1 MGNNLQKLS
10 LAAFIFL
17 SGQLNTVA
25 QDAANFFNNE
35 LVINGS
41 AEIIDSNRELVGW
54 IKSEGSELSITAKT
68 YSNASFSNSFIPEG
82 ENESSWLFCGKG
94 NGIFSS
100 EGSSSYQIIE
110 IPSDATEYIDKGITK
125 AYMSALIGG
134 YESQNDNITI
144 NYYFYNNSENIIK
157 TTKLGPVYADE
168 RNNQTKLIKK
178 SESLTV
184 PSGTRKIKIEII
196 AEEKNVGSD
205 VDGYADNISLI
216 IKKEV
221 KNPSITLNKSV
232 FEYEENVS
240 IDYSTLP
247 DKAQINIY
255 KNRAILPIKEHLVVE
270 GDAFENNGT
279 FNIGNTCEP
288 GDYNI
293 ICTDENKQQI
303 APTIF
308 FTVKE
313 KNIEYKN
320 KNIFILSDIHVMN
333 PELLV
338 KEGNAFD
345 EYLATDRKLLQE
357 SEDILATMV
366 DSILS
371 RKPELVLIPGDLT
384 KDGELISHELVIS
397 YLNIIKDAGIKVL
410 VVPGNHD
417 VNNPHALIYNGDIK
431 EYAETISMEDF
442 AELYKDFGY
451 NSEIRDENSLSYVA
465 EPYNNLVV
473 IGIDACRYEDNTFIE
488 QGAEKDVCVTDGRI
502 KPETLEW
509 ICEQAKKANS
519 QGKQVI
525 AIMHHNL
532 VEHFNMQASIAAP
545 YVVADAENIRK
556 AFMESGIHTV
566 FTGHFHIS
574 DIAKDYNENKTD
586 SIYDISTGSTVTYP
600 CPFREVKLNENNTV
614 MEINSHI
621 LKKLPGNDDNDIN
634 FDLYAKEKLANGIA
648 PMVKGLI
655 TDYWDYINHTL
666 DSIEGTL
673 PMPGI
678 IIRPETPEELG
689 NLVIECFEEPG
700 IKTYLTFS
708 ESNEHLKETSNVI
721 EEVKKGI
728 DKAIESL
735 FIPLAQSIA
744 KETIEKEFYPMIE
757 TILNSIL
764 ENTTHKNT
772 ANENISNDLYLAIN
786 LPEQTNSSNITNSI
800 VENDMI
806 NVYPTITDGLIKITG
821 ENRIEDSSII
831 IFDNNG
837 HILMQEK
844 IIKGNDLD
852 IEYYFEQSG
861 IYFVKILGSKST
873 YKVIVK

>member
-1 MGNNLQKLS
+1 MEKNLQKLL
-10 LAAFIFL
+10 LAAIILL
-17 SGQLNTVA
+17 SGQVNTAA
-25 QDAANFFNNE
+25 QNAINFFDNE

-41 AEIIDSNRELVGW
+41 AEILDSNQELAGW

-68 YSNASFSNSFIPEG
+68 YSNASFSSSFIPEG
-82 ENESSWLFCGKG
+82 ENGNSWLFCGRG

-100 EGSSSYQIIE
+100 KGSSSYQIID
-110 IPSDATEYIDKGITK
+110 IPSEATEYIDKGVTE
-125 AYMSALIGG
+125 AYISALIGG

-144 NYYFYNNSENIIK
+144 NYYFYNNNGNIIK
-157 TTKLGPVYADE
+157 TTKLGPVYAEE

-196 AEEKNVGSD
+196 AEEQNLGSD

-216 IKKEV
+216 IKKEIT
-221 KNPSITLNKSV
+221 KPSITLDKSV
-232 FEYEENVS
+232 FEYEEN
-240 IDYSTLP
+240 ININYSAIP
-247 DKAQINIY
+247 NKAIINIY
-255 KNRAILPIKEHLVVE
+255 KNRAVLPIKEHFIIE
-270 GDAFENNGT
+270 GDDFENNGT
-279 FNIGNTCEP
+279 FNISNTCEP
-288 GDYNI
+288 GDYNV
-293 ICTDENKQQI
+293 ICTDENGKQI
-303 APTIF
+303 TPAIF

-313 KNIEYKN
+313 KSYEPGN
-320 KNIFILSDIHVMN
+320 KNIFVMSDIHVMN
-333 PELLV
+333 PRLLV
-338 KEGNAFD
+338 KEGSAFE

-371 RKPELVLIPGDLT
+371 KRPELVLIPGDLT

-431 EYAETISMEDF
+431 EYAETVSMEEF

-451 NSEIRDENSLSYVA
+451 DSEIRDINSLSYVA
-465 EPYNNLVV
+465 EPYGNLVV
-473 IGIDACRYEDNTFIE
+473 IGIDACRYENNTFME

-502 KPETLEW
+502 KQETLEW
-509 ICEQAKKANS
+509 ICEQAKKANK

-525 AIMHHNL
+525 AIMHHNI

-556 AFMESGIHTV
+556 AFMESGIRTV

-600 CPFREVKLNENNTV
+600 CPFREIRLNENNTV

-621 LKKLPGNDDNDIN
+621 LKRIPGNDDNNIN

-673 PMPGI
+673 PIPGI

-700 IKTYLTFS
+700 ITTYLTFS

-735 FIPLAQSIA
+735 FIPLAQDLA

-757 TILNSIL
+757 TILSSIL
-764 ENTTHKNT
+764 ENTTHKDT
-772 ANENISNDLYLAIN
+772 DRENISNDLHLAIN
-786 LPEQTNSSNITNSI
+786 LPEQTNVSNLQNT
-800 VENDMI
+800 VFENGQLT
-806 NVYPTITDGLIKITG
+806 VYPTITDGLVHIRGNNVK
-821 ENRIEDSSII
+821 ENASII
-831 IFDNNG
+831 IFDSNG
-837 HILMQEK
+837 QILKIEN
-844 IIKGNDLD
+844 IIKDNALEF
-852 IEYYFEQSG
+852 EYNFKQSG
-861 IYFVKILGSKST
+861 IYFIKILGSKNT
-873 YKVIVK
+873 YKVVVR